1 MLFQP
6 AILALLLAS
15 AASVAMLVGVTPF
28 AVAVLRHWDIRSGSE
43 RQLALERRTYLVSA
57 LVTLV
62 LATQVVSLLLFVFNA
77 DRMATM
83 FRAAMCAVG
92 TLNVN
97 EYGFPALIAQVAV
110 FFAAA
115 TWLAVNRT
123 DVQAPDYPLVRV
135 KYGMLLGLGPLL
147 LTAFALQLRYF
158 LGLKADVITS
168 CCARLFSGG
177 DAGLSADLAALPPLP
192 GMTVFYGGLAL
203 AVAAAGYTA
212 VRPRASYVLAAASIA
227 AFVTTIA
234 GVISFVSLYV
244 YEHPHHHC
252 PFCLLKAEYAYQG
265 YWIYIPLFV
274 STAAGLSAGVVQ
286 AVARASSVR
295 DIGRVMCGR
304 LAWVAAAGFTIVAV
318 VASLF
323 VLRSHLVLLG

>member
-15 AASVAMLVGVTPF
+15 AASVAMLLGVTPF

-62 LATQVVSLLLFVFNA
+62 LATQLVSLLLFVFNA

-97 EYGFPALIAQVAV
+97 EYGFPALVAQVTV
-110 FFAAA
+110 FFAAS

-123 DVQAPDYPLVRV
+123 DVQAPDYPLVRI
-135 KYGMLLGLGPLL
+135 KYGMLLGLAPLL
-147 LTAFALQLRYF
+147 LAAFGLQLRYF
-158 LGLKADVITS
+158 LGLRVDVITS
-168 CCARLFSGG
+168 CCARLFAGPTSGL
-177 DAGLSADLAALPPLP
+177 AADLAALPPVP
-192 GMTVFYGGLAL
+192 GMIAFYGALAL
-203 AVAAAGYTA
+203 AVAAAGYAA
-212 VRPRASYVLAAASIA
+212 VRPRASYVLAAASVA

-252 PFCLLKAEYAYQG
+252 PFCLLKAEYAFQG

-274 STAAGLSAGVVQ
+274 ATASGLSAGVVQ

-295 DIGRVMCGR
+295 DTGRVMSGR
-304 LAWVAAAGFTIVAV
+304 LAWAAVVGFTMVAV
-318 VASLF
+318 VVSIF
-323 VLRSHLVLLG
+323 VLRSNLVLLG

>member
-15 AASVAMLVGVTPF
+15 AASVAMLLGVTPF

-62 LATQVVSLLLFVFNA
+62 LATQLVSLALFVFNA

-97 EYGFPALIAQVAV
+97 EYGFPTLIAQMAV
-110 FFAAA
+110 FFAAFA
-115 TWLAVNRT
+115 WLAVNRT
-123 DVQAPDYPLVRV
+123 DVQAPDYPLVRI
-135 KYGMLLGLGPLL
+135 KYGILLGLAPLL
-147 LTAFALQLRYF
+147 VTAFVLQLRYF

-177 DAGLSADLAALPPLP
+177 DSGLSADLSALPPLA
-192 GMTVFYGGLAL
+192 GMIAFYGTLAL
-203 AVAAAGYTA
+203 AVAVAGYAA
-212 VRPRASYVLAAASIA
+212 VRPRASYLLAAVSVA
-227 AFVTTIA
+227 AFVATIA
-234 GVISFVSLYV
+234 GVISFLSLYV

-265 YWIYIPLFV
+265 YWIYIPLFAA
-274 STAAGLSAGVVQ
+274 TAAGLAAGVVQ

-295 DIGRVMCGR
+295 DIGRVVCGR
-304 LAWVAAAGFTIVAV
+304 LAWVSAAGFIMVTIVA
-318 VASLF
+318 SIF
-323 VLRSHLVLLG
+323 VLRSNLVLLE